1 MSNLKIN
8 ESPYG
13 YLIIIDFNRM
23 YLAYDF
29 EIASYLDL
37 TEEEYQDILIKEG
50 ALLID
55 EECFFNIKSD
65 AEKAI
70 KVLEPYLVIANLLK

>member
-1 MSNLKIN
+1 MITIIYNGNNYYLQVNNLKFDPN
-8 ESPYG
+8 
-13 YLIIIDFNRM
+13 
-23 YLAYDF
+23 
-29 EIASYLDL
+29 IADYLDL